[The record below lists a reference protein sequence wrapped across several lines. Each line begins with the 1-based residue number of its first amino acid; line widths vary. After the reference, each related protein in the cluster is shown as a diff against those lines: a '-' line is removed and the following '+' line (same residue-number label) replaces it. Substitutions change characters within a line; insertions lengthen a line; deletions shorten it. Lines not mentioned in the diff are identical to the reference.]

1 MTSKLTLSYID
12 HDGETSSVTALG
24 ADATAGTF
32 AALNTAFDDLR
43 DAIDAVTLLTR
54 TKDERAM
61 SVTESAANLPANGFA
76 QREIKWLV
84 SFTDNVNPVGDG
96 SFEIPGADL
105 SLLVA
110 GSDEMNTGAGT
121 PGEELVNQLELTR
134 KSRLGNA
141 ITVSKIVHVGRNI

>member
-1 MTSKLTLSYID
+1 MTSKMTLSYID
-12 HDGETSSVTALG
+12 HDGEPSTVTVFG
-24 ADATAGTF
+24 ADATAGSFT
-32 AALNTAFDDLR
+32 ALNGALDDLR
-43 DAIDAVTLLTR
+43 DAIDAVTLLNR

-61 SVTESAANLPANGFA
+61 SVTETTAALPANGFA

-84 SFTDNVNPVGDG
+84 SYTDNVNPVGDG

-105 SLLVA
+105 SLLLA

-141 ITVSKIVHVGRNI
+141 ITVSKIIHVGRNI